1 MHASD
6 RTRPGSVAALLVTAL
21 GLGAFVGLV
30 TACFIWLLEQGT
42 ALVWTDLPDAVGVAP
57 YDSWWLFA
65 VPIVGGALVG
75 IGQRVLGSYPEPIDA
90 AMETWREGGQLEP
103 VAAPKTAV
111 NSLIALVMG
120 GPVGFEAALIG
131 VIGGTASWI
140 SRPIGTVR
148 QLVREAWG
156 ADRVESVPRAV
167 RQLPSW
173 LAALSGLLTYH
184 WLPFGSIDLGFRFQ
198 QFDGTIG
205 VADGLA
211 VFALAAAVV
220 VPAAWAISV
229 VMRAEHATFARRSP
243 VLIGMAGGVVF
254 ACMAVGND
262 LVLFSGQQGI
272 QLLPDEST
280 GALVYIAIAKWL
292 ALVVALVAGWRGGP
306 IFPTYTAV
314 AAIGVLVD
322 QVVGVGPDLMMIA
335 AIAAVS
341 VVFLKGNIP
350 LAALLT
356 LYPVPLSYAG
366 VILVGCVGGAVGLAV
381 GRSFHALPS
390 PSEAPPPAT
399 A

>member
-1 MHASD
+1 M
-6 RTRPGSVAALLVTAL
+6 
-21 GLGAFVGLV
+21 
-30 TACFIWLLEQGT
+30 
-42 ALVWTDLPDAVGVAP
+42 
-57 YDSWWLFA
+57 
-65 VPIVGGALVG
+65 
-75 IGQRVLGSYPEPIDA
+75 
-90 AMETWREGGQLEP
+90 EP

-120 GPVGFEAALIG
+120 GPVGFEAALTG

-156 ADRVESVPRAV
+156 ADRVESVPSAV
-167 RQLPSW
+167 RHLPSW

-205 VADGLA
+205 VEEGLA

-229 VMRAEHATFARRSP
+229 VMRAEHSTFSKRSP

-254 ACMAVGND
+254 ACMALGND

-280 GALVYIAIAKWL
+280 GALLYITVAKWL
-292 ALVVALVAGWRGGP
+292 ALVVALTAGWRGGP

-314 AAIGVLVD
+314 AALGVLVD
-322 QVVGVGPDLMMIA
+322 EVVGVGPDLLMIA
-335 AIAAVS
+335 GIAAVS

-381 GRSFHALPS
+381 ARSLHALPS
-390 PSEAPPPAT
+390 PSAEPPPST